1 MYTQVKLADTGNTV
15 TRDLAHQQLDEE
27 TERLRSE
34 VNDDE
39 CFERFCAPA
48 AKLIADL
55 TLGEGEFVE
64 FLTLPA
70 CEPVP

>member
-15 TRDLAHQQLDEE
+15 TRDLAHQLLDEE
-27 TERLRSE
+27 TERLRGE

-39 CFERFCAPA
+39 CFERFYAPA

-64 FLTLPA
+64 FLTQPA
-70 CEPVP
+70 YELVS